1 LSETGDN
8 ICVSVIVTIDEGTGR
23 IVEADVRRTRQGKL
37 KGLVHGEE
45 KAASNKT
52 VQVARNLLGKWREW
66 RVDNKVAMKRK
77 KDGGTLDVVDN
88 ALNLYSVVVNNA
100 LKSGGWGVPRM
111 PGTRRVGTAPL
122 RRYVDGLV
130 QWQVIAALLGDQ
142 NKNTNAKPM
151 RFKEMEGILS
161 EIVGRR
167 NEISSFN
174 DVKKK
179 R

>member
-1 LSETGDN
+1 M
-8 ICVSVIVTIDEGTGR
+8 SVIVTIDEGTGR

-52 VQVARNLLGKWREW
+52 VQVARNLLGKWRVFDTALICYW
-66 RVDNKVAMKRK
+66 VVFNTAFKW
-77 KDGGTLDVVDN
+77 GG
-88 ALNLYSVVVNNA
+88 
-100 LKSGGWGVPRM
+100 GGVPRM

>member
-1 LSETGDN
+1 
-8 ICVSVIVTIDEGTGR
+8 
-23 IVEADVRRTRQGKL
+23 
-37 KGLVHGEE
+37 
-45 KAASNKT
+45 
-52 VQVARNLLGKWREW
+52 
-66 RVDNKVAMKRK
+66 
-77 KDGGTLDVVDN
+77 
-88 ALNLYSVVVNNA
+88 
-100 LKSGGWGVPRM
+100 M